1 MGVQLG
7 DARSAARR
15 HVPAALDALEQWLR
29 IPSISGDP
37 AHRRDVTRAAEWIAA
52 RLAKM
57 TSAVRIVRSTHNPV
71 VLARVRAARSAAGA
85 LIVYGHLDVKAPGP
99 GWTSKPFEPVRRGDL
114 LIARGAS
121 DDKGQFMAHV
131 AAVEAWA
138 SIGGPPLDV
147 VFIVDGAEEIGS
159 PGLKPVLDGHRD
171 LLGAGAAA
179 VVVSDTKMA
188 GPGRPSLTVSQR
200 GMLGL
205 RVVVSTGRGGVH
217 AGRYGGAVI
226 DPTQVLAAAIL
237 RAGRAVSRLKC
248 AGRPPGPTD
257 ADVRAGAAGRALH
270 RDRLAER
277 STTCGALT
285 VTSFEAGSTAGAI
298 PATAKATLD
307 VRLPPGVPAAEVF
320 RMIAGTIRGNKQ
332 PQVNIEL
339 TCVVAANGIVMRQ
352 ISEVSESVDHA
363 CRLAFGQPAAAVSS
377 GGSIPAVELL
387 FRRYGRPPILLGF
400 GPVDDGAHGP
410 DERIHLGDLTKC
422 VETSVCF
429 IEFLSRSVTASP
441 IQYRGTGFRDKLI
454 PRGSWGAAAFS

>member
-1 MGVQLG
+1 MRLD
-7 DARSAARR
+7 DARRAARR
-15 HVPAALDALEQWLR
+15 HTPVALDGLEQWLR
-29 IPSISGDP
+29 IPSVSGDP
-37 AHRRDVTRAAEWIAA
+37 AHRRDVASAADWIAA
-52 RLAKM
+52 RLARM
-57 TSAVRIVRSTHNPV
+57 TKAVRIVRSAHNPV
-71 VLARVRAARSAAGA
+71 VLARVRASRPVGRS
-85 LIVYGHLDVKAPGP
+85 LIVYGHLDVKPPGP

-138 SIGGPPLDV
+138 SVGGPPVDV
-147 VFIVDGAEEIGS
+147 VFVVDGAEEVGS

-171 LLGAGAAA
+171 LLGADAAA

-205 RVVVSTGRGGVH
+205 KIVVSTGRGGVH

-237 RAGRAVSRLKC
+237 RAARAVGRLDC

-257 ADVRAGAAGRALH
+257 ADVRAGAAGRALYS
-270 RDRLAER
+270 DRLAER

-285 VTSFEAGSTAGAI
+285 VTSFQSGSTAGAI
-298 PATAKATLD
+298 PASAKATLD
-307 VRLPPGVPAAEVF
+307 VRLPPALSASVTLP
-320 RMIAGTIRGNKQ
+320 MIASAIHGNAQ
-332 PQVNIEL
+332 PRVNVEL
-339 TCVVAANGIVMRQ
+339 TCVAATTGVVMRQ
-352 ISEVSESVDHA
+352 TSTVRENIDHA
-363 CRLAFGQPAAAVSS
+363 CTLAFGRPAVAVAS

-387 FRRYGRPPILLGF
+387 FHRFARPPILLGF
-400 GPVDDGAHGP
+400 GPADDGAHGP
-410 DERIHLGDLTKC
+410 DERIHLGDWSKC
-422 VETSVCF
+422 IETSVCF
-429 IEFLSRSVTASP
+429 IEFLSRSFTAPP
-441 IQYRGTGFRDKLI
+441 IQYRGTGFRDTLI